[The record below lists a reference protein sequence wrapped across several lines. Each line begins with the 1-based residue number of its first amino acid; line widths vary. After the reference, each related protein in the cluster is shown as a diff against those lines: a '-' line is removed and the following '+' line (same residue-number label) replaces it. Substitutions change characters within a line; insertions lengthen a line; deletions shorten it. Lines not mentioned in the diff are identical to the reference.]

1 MNTTTMNHVAKRQ
14 KAKPAVNGLS
24 RMLKGQVEGLV
35 EYWQLRKQQRIDR
48 DAFAHMLGLS
58 DHILRDIGVTREDV
72 IWASKL
78 PLSKS
83 ASKELRK
90 VSRIG

>member
-1 MNTTTMNHVAKRQ
+1 MNTTTMNHVAKCE
-14 KAKPAVNGLS
+14 KAKPAANGLS
-24 RMLKGQVEGLV
+24 RMLKGLVEGLA

-48 DAFAHMLGLS
+48 DAFAHMLSLS
-58 DHILRDIGVTREDV
+58 DHVLRDTGVTREDV

-78 PLSKS
+78 PLSKN

-90 VSRIG
+90 IAR